1 VKPSRHACASVRRQ
15 GELHRGEQFVAAK
28 AGVQEDVD
36 EVQPRGP
43 SGGAPPSP
51 SGDSIWAG
59 PRSPAATRGSSG
71 RPAAA
76 PPERGG
82 HRPAPSVAPAGGRD
96 DPLRGRAGEGSQFG
110 AADRDERAQ
119 QRGAERVAEDL
130 AALQV
135 DERLVEGL
143 GQPPDAEGLQFGLG
157 TRRRDRRLARY
168 QPLHAVRAELLRRAG
183 TPRTRR
189 TSARALAL
197 SGNKRER
204 EALRRRRHR

>member
-1 VKPSRHACASVRRQ
+1 
-15 GELHRGEQFVAAK
+15 
-28 AGVQEDVD
+28 
-36 EVQPRGP
+36 
-43 SGGAPPSP
+43 
-51 SGDSIWAG
+51 
-59 PRSPAATRGSSG
+59 
-71 RPAAA
+71 
-76 PPERGG
+76 
-82 HRPAPSVAPAGGRD
+82 VAPAGGRD

-189 TSARALAL
+189 TSASGKPCAAVGTDELWRRAGSTLTSHVPDRMRSLIVA
-197 SGNKRER
+197 
-204 EALRRRRHR
+204 

>member
-1 VKPSRHACASVRRQ
+1 VRR
-15 GELHRGEQFVAAK
+15 G
-28 AGVQEDVD
+28 
-36 EVQPRGP
+36 
-43 SGGAPPSP
+43 
-51 SGDSIWAG
+51 G
-59 PRSPAATRGSSG
+59 PR
-71 RPAAA
+71 
-76 PPERGG
+76 
-82 HRPAPSVAPAGGRD
+82 
-96 DPLRGRAGEGSQFG
+96 
-110 AADRDERAQ
+110 RAQ

-189 TSARALAL
+189 TSARSRSRATSA
-197 SGNKRER
+197 SGKPCAAVATDEFW
-204 EALRRRRHR
+204 RRAGSTLTSHVPDRMRSLIVA